1 MQDPIQ
7 NRIEGIPRPSLTA
20 AGLFVLLAALGQ
32 WATSALELALPGA
45 SVALLIALYY
55 VPFVGVPLLLYA
67 RRRPGLGEAM
77 RLDAPPAL
85 PMLTVALLALMSVY
99 VASALSALWGAGL
112 DALGLKSPGS
122 LPPPQ
127 NERELIASILLSAA
141 LPAVAEE
148 MLFRG
153 VVLSAWE
160 SRGTFFAI
168 GVSSALFALLHANL
182 YGLPAFLLVGAV
194 AGFAAWALRSVYA
207 AIAYHTIYN
216 AACLAIPYLLGQR
229 GEMDAGAALS
239 GSMMLSLALETAM
252 LMGMMAVLLSSLW
265 LRARARGVDPIP
277 RIRRPLAYGER
288 LAQWSAVLVM
298 IASIVIVQVM
308 ANR

>member
-1 MQDPIQ
+1 MIDPIQ

-32 WATSALELALPGA
+32 WATSALELALPNA

-85 PMLTVALLALMSVY
+85 PMLSVALLALMSVY

-127 NERELIASILLSAA
+127 NERELISSILLSAA

-160 SRGTFFAI
+160 SRGTALAI
-168 GVSSALFALLHANL
+168 GVSTALFALLHANL

-194 AGFAAWALRSVYA
+194 AGFAAWALHSVYA

-216 AACLAIPYLLGQR
+216 AACLAIPYDAL
-229 GEMDAGAALS
+229 AGAGDGDAAGHDGRAADFAVAARPRPRRRAHPPHSQAACLRGAPRALVR
-239 GSMMLSLALETAM
+239 GAGDDRIDRHHTGIGESL
-252 LMGMMAVLLSSLW
+252 
-265 LRARARGVDPIP
+265 
-277 RIRRPLAYGER
+277 ER
-288 LAQWSAVLVM
+288 KHP
-298 IASIVIVQVM
+298 
-308 ANR
+308 